1 MTFRLALGLLLVT
14 GAVAGAASVP
24 PWEKRSRRARD
35 LFLEYCSVCHELY
48 KPKSS
53 KTGPSLARFKK
64 LPPERARPFRAYIM
78 TFIRGGTP
86 NMPAFGR
93 ILTEE
98 EMQLLAD
105 YLLTAP

>member
-1 MTFRLALGLLLVT
+1 MTARLLFGFLLLT
-14 GAVAGAASVP
+14 GAAAAAGPAP
-24 PWEKRSRRARD
+24 PWEKRERLARD
-35 LFLEYCSVCHELY
+35 LFLEYCSVCHELA
-48 KPKSS
+48 KPKST
-53 KTGPSLARFKK
+53 KIGPSLARFKK
-64 LPPERARPFRAYIM
+64 LPPDRARAFRAYIM

-98 EMQLLAD
+98 QIQLLAE

>member
-1 MTFRLALGLLLVT
+1 MGLLLLT

-24 PWEKRSRRARD
+24 PWENRSRRVRD

-53 KTGPSLARFKK
+53 KIGPSLARFKK

-78 TFIRGGTP
+78 TFIRGGTS